1 MHGIDGTCKDFEH
14 VIPWLQKSHPGTLTY
29 CIPKF
34 EGTPMSWIA
43 LPLQIPSIIK
53 NITNY
58 IAQNP
63 ADFEDGYHLVCH
75 SQGGLICRAITEMMD
90 DHKIHTLVSLA
101 GPQLGVWGKDF
112 FNGIRIPIFENLTRD
127 QIYRLAYLPEA
138 QATLSVANMWNDPAH
153 FSLYEEKN
161 TFLPYINGE
170 KEDAQRLKANFLKLQ
185 KAVFLVGSFNDT
197 GYDGGIEPWQSGV
210 WGYVDGSGKEVQM
223 EHLSIFVNDTFGLR
237 TLNET
242 GRLKVQRVS
251 RAGHDSWVED
261 ETTFNTYILPHLI

>member
-1 MHGIDGTCKDFEH
+1 
-14 VIPWLQKSHPGTLTY
+14 
-29 CIPKF
+29 
-34 EGTPMSWIA
+34 
-43 LPLQIPSIIK
+43 
-53 NITNY
+53 
-58 IAQNP
+58 
-63 ADFEDGYHLVCH
+63 
-75 SQGGLICRAITEMMD
+75 MMD

-223 EHLSIFVNDTFGLR
+223 EHLSIFVNVSI
-237 TLNET
+237 
-242 GRLKVQRVS
+242 RL
-251 RAGHDSWVED
+251 HDE
-261 ETTFNTYILPHLI
+261 YHLITRNMSVEVI